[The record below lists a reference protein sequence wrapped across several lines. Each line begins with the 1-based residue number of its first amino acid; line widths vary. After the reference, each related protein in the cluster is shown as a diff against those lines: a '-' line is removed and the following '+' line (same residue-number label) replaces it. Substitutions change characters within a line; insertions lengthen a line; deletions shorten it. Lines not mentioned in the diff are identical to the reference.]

1 MQKKWVVRVVSG
13 LAGYWNARMT
23 GFSRLGALI
32 YATIIMVMIND
43 GGFGRYLGRFSRK
56 GISFSNRKKTVESI
70 HKKDCKCSVL
80 SNYFIY
86 SEQQIFI

>member
-1 MQKKWVVRVVSG
+1 MEDLEDILVVFQG
-13 LAGYWNARMT
+13 KA
-23 GFSRLGALI
+23 
-32 YATIIMVMIND
+32 
-43 GGFGRYLGRFSRK
+43 YLFQ
-56 GISFSNRKKTVESI
+56 IAQKTVESI